1 MHINVY
7 VKKLLHK
14 IIEINLK
21 FGVKKNKVMSLK
33 RVFLLWS
40 EIKNDNE
47 NHILLFF
54 FTSMTINN

>member
-33 RVFLLWS
+33 RVFLFWS

-54 FTSMTINN
+54 